1 MSITGAA
8 PDEGGTRRL
17 ADCGVRPNCISSTAS
32 RASRRIGPWSLATAP
47 EAAWNGVRAAVAAL
61 PRTVIVEDDGGYLR
75 AEARSR
81 IFRFVDDLEVAL
93 DRGASELAVRSASR
107 LGFSDRGV
115 NRRRV
120 RALEAALIAAEI
132 IVP

>member
-1 MSITGAA
+1 MGS
-8 PDEGGTRRL
+8 
-17 ADCGVRPNCISSTAS
+17 
-32 RASRRIGPWSLATAP
+32 
-47 EAAWNGVRAAVAAL
+47 L
-61 PRTVIVEDDGGYLR
+61 PRTTIVEDDGGYLR

-93 DRGASELAVRSASR
+93 DREALELAVRSASR

-120 RALEAALIAAEI
+120 RALEAALLEAGV